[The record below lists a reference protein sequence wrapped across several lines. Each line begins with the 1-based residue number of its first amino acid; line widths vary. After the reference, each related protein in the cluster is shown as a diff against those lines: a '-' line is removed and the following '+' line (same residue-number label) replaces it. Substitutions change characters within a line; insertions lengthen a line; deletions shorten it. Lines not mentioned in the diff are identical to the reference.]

1 MNKFILFQLNM
12 RSCRALVVF
21 ALLFSFLAYLF
32 FVLGNVS
39 VGGPESGN
47 DSNYYHLS
55 ATGLTESA
63 VNAWPILLR
72 HLNDFGIYHRQAVSV
87 FLYVVFVS
95 VALLTPKL
103 FVSKSVSG
111 TVYQRDIRKRQY
123 LLGAFLLIYP
133 SFFYYT
139 TDIYRDV
146 FMVGLFIFLIFLL
159 KNYYE
164 SHSIHLKM
172 LLAVLFFM
180 FCFYLYQLR
189 PYLGFAVA
197 VAFFFP
203 WHLKGWRLFAL
214 LLSGLLALMVL
225 KTYGVLDPILR
236 YRGEFG
242 FSRGGS
248 TLGIG
253 LLNTSGLEFLGLF
266 LWSAMAQLFGLFL
279 NSPKAL
285 FVFVVES
292 VPFLFLLAY
301 VLRNR
306 QYMDRFCLY
315 LFYFFL
321 IYGLVW
327 ILGNDNLGTAVR
339 LRLFNYIAI
348 FIIAIR
354 IYSLKRVSDG
364 VYSLAKRRSVRMI
377 RWRRDNRRVG
387 FGDGVRTIISA
398 MLPGKPI

>member
-1 MNKFILFQLNM
+1 MIHKLNL
-12 RSCRALVVF
+12 RSCRALVIF
-21 ALLFSFLAYLF
+21 ALLSSFLAYLF
-32 FVLGNVS
+32 FVLGNFS

-47 DSNYYHLS
+47 DSNYYHRS
-55 ATGLTESA
+55 ATGLTDSA
-63 VNAWPILLR
+63 INAWPSLLR
-72 HLNDFGIYHRQAVSV
+72 HLNDFGIYHRQVVSV
-87 FLYVVFVS
+87 FLYVLLVS
-95 VALLTPKL
+95 VALSTPKL
-103 FVSKSVSG
+103 FVSKSVSSP
-111 TVYQRDIRKRQY
+111 VNLRDIRKRQY
-123 LLGAFLLIYP
+123 LLGVFLLVYP
-133 SFFYYT
+133 TLLYFT

-146 FMVGLFIFLIFLL
+146 FMVGIFIFSIFLL
-159 KNYYE
+159 KSYYE
-164 SHSIHLKM
+164 SHSIVLKM

-180 FCFYLYQLR
+180 LCFYLYQLR

-203 WHLKGWRLFAL
+203 WHLKGWRLLAL
-214 LLSGLLALMVL
+214 LLSGLVALMVL

-242 FSRGGS
+242 FSRGGA

-253 LLNTSGLEFLGLF
+253 LLNTSGLEFLRLF

-292 VPFLFLLAY
+292 VPFILMLAY

-339 LRLFNYIAI
+339 LRLFNYIAV

-364 VYSLAKRRSVRMI
+364 VYSLAKKRSVRMI
-377 RWRRDNRRVG
+377 RWRRDNRRLA
-387 FGDGVRTIISA
+387 FGDAASTTISA
-398 MLPGKPI
+398 MLSRTPR

>member
-1 MNKFILFQLNM
+1 M
-12 RSCRALVVF
+12 RSSQALLLF
-21 ALLFSFLAYLF
+21 ALMWSLLAYF
-32 FVLGNVS
+32 FFLSGVS

-47 DSNYYHLS
+47 DSDYYHAV
-55 ATGLTESA
+55 ATGLTDNA

-72 HLNDFGIYHRQAVSV
+72 VLNAFGVYHRQAVSV

-103 FVSKSVSG
+103 FVSKSVSSPL
-111 TVYQRDIRKRQY
+111 THRDIRNRQH

-133 SFFYYT
+133 SFFYFT

-146 FMVGLFIFLIFLL
+146 FMVGLFVFSIFLL
-159 KNYYE
+159 KIYYE
-164 SHSIHLKM
+164 GHSIILKM
-172 LLAVLFFM
+172 LLAMFF
-180 FCFYLYQLR
+180 FTLCFYMYQLR
-189 PYLGFAVA
+189 PYLGFAMA
-197 VAFFFP
+197 IAFFFP
-203 WHLKGWRLFAL
+203 WNLGAWRLLAL
-214 LLSGLLALMVL
+214 LLSGLVALMVL
-225 KTYGVLDPILR
+225 KAYGVLDPVLR

-242 FSRGGS
+242 FSRGGA

-253 LLNTSGLEFLGLF
+253 LINTSGLQFLGLF
-266 LWSAMAQLFGLFL
+266 MLSAMAQMFGLFL

-292 VPFLFLLAY
+292 VPFIVLLTC

-306 QYMDRFCLY
+306 QYMDQFCLY

-321 IYGLVW
+321 IYGLIW

-348 FIIAIR
+348 AIIAIR
-354 IYSLKRVSDG
+354 VYSLKHAVDGFHSVTKKRSMRLIRSRRRNPIVAIGKVDSASISPLSD
-364 VYSLAKRRSVRMI
+364 
-377 RWRRDNRRVG
+377 
-387 FGDGVRTIISA
+387 
-398 MLPGKPI
+398 GKPI